1 MRHSGNKTGK
11 GSGAPSWAEASLRW
25 YEDNR
30 RDLPWRQTKDP
41 YHVWVSEAMLQQ
53 TRVETA
59 LPYYHRFLER
69 FPTLA
74 DLACSSEEEVLAVWQ
89 GLGYYNRARLLHQ
102 GAGEVQQRFGGQ
114 LPDSYEELRSLPGVG
129 PYTAAAIA
137 SICFGRRQPALDG
150 NALRVASRWWDLHQE
165 VESPPGR
172 RFLHQHLQE
181 AMPADRPGDF
191 NQAVMELGATLCLPA
206 NPRCNLCPVVSICLA
221 RLRGTAA
228 ELPLR
233 RVRLPPRP
241 IEVVCA
247 VIHRGD
253 GYLLR
258 KRSSKGLLA
267 GMWEFPTE
275 PVETEASPLQSLT
288 GLLLSWGITGEI
300 SSPWKKLAA
309 TFTHL
314 QWHMSIF
321 RISLPTGA
329 DRSGSAWRWATLSE
343 LQGLPMG
350 RPHRRVADLLE
361 RALPGRPEGFQ
372 GFSSWKP

>member
-1 MRHSGNKTGK
+1 MRHSGNEIGF
-11 GSGAPSWAEASLRW
+11 SPLAEALLRW
-25 YEDNR
+25 YGDNR

-41 YHVWVSEAMLQQ
+41 YRVWVSEAMLQQ

-59 LPYYHRFLER
+59 LPYYLRFLER

-74 DLACSSEEEVLAVWQ
+74 DLAYSSEEEVLTAWQ
-89 GLGYYNRARLLHQ
+89 GLGYYNRARLLRQ
-102 GAGEVQQRFGGQ
+102 GAREVQQQFEGQ
-114 LPDSYEELRSLPGVG
+114 LPASYEELRSLPGVG

-137 SICFGRRQPALDG
+137 SICFGQRQPALDG

-165 VESPPGR
+165 VESPPAH
-172 RFLHQHLQE
+172 RFLYQHLQE

-206 NPRCNLCPVVSICLA
+206 NPRCGVCPVVSLCLA

-233 RVRLPPRP
+233 QVRLPPRP

-258 KRSSKGLLA
+258 RRPSKGLLA

-275 PVETEASPLQSLT
+275 PVETEASPLQSLAD
-288 GLLLSWGITGEI
+288 LLLGWGITGEI
-300 SSPWKKLAA
+300 SSPWKKLVAP
-309 TFTHL
+309 FTHL
-314 QWHMSIF
+314 QWQMSIF
-321 RISLPTGA
+321 RVSLPIGA
-329 DRSGSAWRWATLSE
+329 SPSVLSWRWVTLSE
-343 LQGLPMG
+343 LQALPMG
-350 RPHRRVADLLE
+350 RPHRRVAELLV
-361 RALPGRPEGFQ
+361 
-372 GFSSWKP
+372 